1 MYQKIVVG
9 TDGSV
14 GANVAVDAAIE
25 LARLTGAR
33 LHVVHV
39 HKVVTASSASGAAE
53 LAMPPVDVVEVNE
66 AIHTEGQVICDQA
79 IARADRA
86 GVQAEAHCMGGHA
99 GEELL
104 RVASGVSAD
113 LVVVGNRGMSG
124 MRRFVLGSIP
134 NKVAHNCPAS
144 VLIVDTSQGRA

>member
-9 TDGSV
+9 TDGSA
-14 GANVAVDAAIE
+14 GANVALDAAIE

-39 HKVVTASSASGAAE
+39 HNVVTASLATGTE
-53 LAMPPVDVVEVNE
+53 LMAPPVDIAEVNK
-66 AIHTEGQVICDQA
+66 AIHTEGQVICDHA

-99 GEELL
+99 SEELL
-104 RVASGVSAD
+104 GVASAVSAD
-113 LVVVGNRGMSG
+113 LIVVGNRGMSG
-124 MRRFVLGSIP
+124 MRRFVLGSVP
-134 NKVAHNCPAS
+134 NKVAHHCPTS

>member
-9 TDGSV
+9 TDGSA

-39 HKVVTASSASGAAE
+39 HNVVTASLATGAE
-53 LAMPPVDVVEVNE
+53 LGVPPVDIVEVNE
-66 AIHTEGQVICDQA
+66 AIHTEGQVICDHA

-86 GVQAEAHCMGGHA
+86 GVQAETHCMGGHA
-99 GEELL
+99 TEELL
-104 RVASGVSAD
+104 RVASTVSAD
-113 LVVVGNRGMSG
+113 LIVVGNRGMSG
-124 MRRFVLGSIP
+124 MRRFVLGSVP
-134 NKVAHNCPAS
+134 NKVAHHCPTS